1 MGFEGKTMNA
11 NTSVEQPNGKSD
23 LTRRIRKRLLQVA
36 IQFLILAA
44 ILFISSGRLDWV
56 WAWAYLGL
64 GVGILAINVL
74 VVSPE
79 LIAER
84 GEIKEDIK
92 GWDRV
97 LTTLI
102 ILPTLGTP
110 IVAGLDLRFG
120 WSPRLALAIQVIALV
135 FWALAQLLF
144 SWAMASN
151 VFFSGA
157 VRIQMDRGHT
167 VATGGPY
174 RYVRHPGYVAYIA
187 FSLATPLALGSL
199 WALIP
204 AGLVMCLMVV
214 RTALEDR
221 TLLEE
226 LDGYKDYAQRVR
238 YRLLPGIW

>member
-1 MGFEGKTMNA
+1 MNTH
-11 NTSVEQPNGKSD
+11 TSVEQPNGKSD
-23 LTRRIRKRLLQVA
+23 LTSRVRKRMVQVVV
-36 IQFLILAA
+36 QFLVLAA

-56 WAWAYLGL
+56 WAWAYLGV

-74 VVSPE
+74 VMSPE

-84 GEIKEDIK
+84 GEIKENVK

-97 LTTLI
+97 LGTLI
-102 ILPTLGTP
+102 GVLTLGGLVV
-110 IVAGLDLRFG
+110 IGLDARFG
-120 WSPRLALAIQVIALV
+120 WSPRLAGAIQLGGLV
-135 FWALAQLLF
+135 FLALGQGLF

-157 VRIQMDRGHT
+157 VRIQIDRDHT

-174 RYVRHPGYVAYIA
+174 RYVRHPGYVGYII
-187 FSLATPLALGSL
+187 SWLATSLALGSL
-199 WALIP
+199 WGLIP

-214 RTALEDR
+214 RTALEDK
-221 TLLEE
+221 TLHEE

>member
-1 MGFEGKTMNA
+1 MNA
-11 NTSVEQPNGKSD
+11 HTSVNQPNGKSD
-23 LTRRIRKRLLQVA
+23 LTRRVRKRMLQVI

-56 WAWAYLGL
+56 WAWAYLGV
-64 GVGILAINVL
+64 GVGILAVNVL
-74 VVSPE
+74 VMSPE

-84 GEIKEDIK
+84 GEIKENVK

-97 LTTLI
+97 LGTLI
-102 ILPTLGTP
+102 GVITLGALM
-110 IVAGLDLRFG
+110 VMGLDARFG
-120 WSPRLALAIQVIALV
+120 WSPRLAGAIQLGGLV
-135 FWALAQLLF
+135 FLALGQGLF

-157 VRIQMDRGHT
+157 VRIQIDRGHT

-174 RYVRHPGYVAYIA
+174 RYVRHPGYVGYII
-187 FSLATPLALGSL
+187 SWLATSLALGSL
-199 WALIP
+199 WGLIP

-214 RTALEDR
+214 RTALEDK

-226 LDGYKDYAQRVR
+226 LDGYTEYAQRVR